1 MIADGFTVSAM
12 IDIRVRQTGSREDEE
27 ERERYKKRGGERGS
41 WGERITP
48 GTMRWRKRREGKG
61 GGKGRVEIWKERR
74 KEREEERMGDPGRC
88 DTEGGVCAKLL
99 ARQSGFP
106 ERIWIWASSRG
117 WVLSACSLRTY
128 EYMYMCVYVCISQR
142 GAHLLVH
149 ARTRGLNV

>member
-1 MIADGFTVSAM
+1 
-12 IDIRVRQTGSREDEE
+12 
-27 ERERYKKRGGERGS
+27 
-41 WGERITP
+41 
-48 GTMRWRKRREGKG
+48 MRWRKRREGKG

-117 WVLSACSLRTY
+117 WVLCACSLRTY

-142 GAHLLVH
+142 GGPPPGTRAHAWSECVILKG
-149 ARTRGLNV
+149 RKTRRRRCRYSDAGGALIATQYQPERQYSDSQRP

>member
-1 MIADGFTVSAM
+1 
-12 IDIRVRQTGSREDEE
+12 
-27 ERERYKKRGGERGS
+27 
-41 WGERITP
+41 
-48 GTMRWRKRREGKG
+48 MRWRKRREGKG

-106 ERIWIWASSRG
+106 ERIWILQAAGGGFCVRAPC
-117 WVLSACSLRTY
+117 VRMNICICV
-128 EYMYMCVYVCISQR
+128 YMYVSANG